1 MKLYK
6 NIAVTL
12 EGTKYTFGCE
22 EDVSNE
28 IFFAAYNTC
37 KKLIGEFYFPLL
49 VCIDNHFILLQD
61 KMIKEGS
68 YVRENKKT
76 FNTIQRI
83 VRKRLQ
89 YMQEYFVIPSF
100 YEELSE
106 YIYEDLK
113 PYIKVIKEK
122 ASDIVYKE
130 NYELDVIVVSLL
142 IELVFLIFDSI
153 IRQIKVKTSI
163 DFTKVFYHLRLTN
176 IQGLL
181 KTWCPLIDKYH
192 ATSKEDNGT
201 LKLYQKI
208 LDIPTIKEWQEKA
221 LEAIDSKYKQ
231 NWVDSTV
238 IPDNNT
244 NIYILKK
251 GKIFKAYFRDMT
263 SVICEDNT
271 TFVWQ
276 QDGNYLWVYEKEF
289 KRG

>member
-6 NIAVTL
+6 NIAVNL
-12 EGTKYTFGCE
+12 EGVKYTFGCE
-22 EDVSNE
+22 EGVSNE

-49 VCIDNHFILLQD
+49 VCIDNHLILLQD

-89 YMQEYFVIPSF
+89 YMQEYFVMPSF

-106 YIYEDLK
+106 CIYEDLK

-122 ASDIVYKE
+122 ASDIVWKE
-130 NYELDVIVVSLL
+130 NYELDIIVVSLL

-153 IRQIKVKTSI
+153 IRQIKAKTSI

-181 KTWCPLIDKYH
+181 KIWCPLIVKYQI
-192 ATSKEDNGT
+192 ALKDDTDI

-208 LDIPTIKEWQEKA
+208 LDIPTIKEWQDKA
-221 LEAIDSKYKQ
+221 MKAIDSKYKQ
-231 NWVDSTV
+231 NWVDSTI

-244 NIYILKK
+244 CIYILKK
-251 GKIFKAYFRDMT
+251 GKIIKAYFRDMT